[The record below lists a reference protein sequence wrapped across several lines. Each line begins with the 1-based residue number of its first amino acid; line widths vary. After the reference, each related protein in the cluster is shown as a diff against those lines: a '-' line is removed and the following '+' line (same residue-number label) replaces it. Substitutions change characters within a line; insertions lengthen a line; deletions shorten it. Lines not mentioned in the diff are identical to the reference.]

1 LCQNLS
7 LNIFLVD
14 MFNYMLMEMNTLP
27 PVGWDMI
34 PPATSAA
41 PPVWPQ
47 QRKYGFTEI
56 AMINLE

>member
-1 LCQNLS
+1 
-7 LNIFLVD
+7 